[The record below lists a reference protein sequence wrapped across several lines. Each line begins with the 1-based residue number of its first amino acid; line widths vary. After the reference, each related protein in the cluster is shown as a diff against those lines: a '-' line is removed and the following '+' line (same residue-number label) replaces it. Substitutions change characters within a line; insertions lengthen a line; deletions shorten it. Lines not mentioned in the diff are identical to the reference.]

1 MNFCLSMK
9 DIYKQYLK
17 LNRNIFIAF
26 AVDFIVSA
34 IVAQMLI
41 EQEHYLN
48 STLTLLADHG
58 TFLSILGFLLY
69 LDNRNKY
76 RLNSGK
82 TNWSLL
88 KTDLVKIIAS
98 LGIAEIIYT
107 IVRWGFQ
114 FYFLTSDYEPY
125 LASIMGQ
132 IIAVAI
138 YLVIINFLVKIT
150 RWYKDER

>member
-1 MNFCLSMK
+1 ME
-9 DIYKQYLK
+9 DIYKKYLK

-34 IVAQMLI
+34 IVAQTLI

-48 STLTLLADHG
+48 ATITILADHG

-76 RLNSGK
+76 RLNSG

-88 KTDLVKIIAS
+88 KRDLVKIIAS

-107 IVRWGFQ
+107 VVRWGFQ
-114 FYFLTSDYEPY
+114 YYFLTVDYEPY
-125 LASIMGQ
+125 LASITGQ
-132 IIAVAI
+132 IIAVSI
-138 YLVIINFLVKIT
+138 YMVIINFLVKIT
-150 RWYKDER
+150 KWYKND

>member
-1 MNFCLSMK
+1 ME
-9 DIYKQYLK
+9 DVYKKYLK

-34 IVAQMLI
+34 IVAQTLI

-48 STLTLLADHG
+48 ATITILADHG

-76 RLNSGK
+76 RLDSGK

-88 KTDLVKIIAS
+88 KIDLVKIIAS
-98 LGIAEIIYT
+98 LGVAEIIYT
-107 IVRWGFQ
+107 IVRWGFH
-114 FYFLTSDYEPY
+114 FYFLTVDYEPY
-125 LASIMGQ
+125 LASIIGQ
-132 IIAVAI
+132 AIAVAI

-150 RWYKDER
+150 KWYKDDR

>member
-1 MNFCLSMK
+1 ME
-9 DIYKQYLK
+9 DIYKKYLK

-34 IVAQMLI
+34 IVAQTLI

-48 STLTLLADHG
+48 ATITILADHG

-76 RLNSGK
+76 RLDSGK
-82 TNWSLL
+82 TNWLLL
-88 KTDLVKIIAS
+88 KIDLVKIIAS

-107 IVRWGFQ
+107 IVRWGFH
-114 FYFLTSDYEPY
+114 FYFLTVDYEPY
-125 LASIMGQ
+125 LASIIGQ
-132 IIAVAI
+132 AIAVAI

-150 RWYKDER
+150 KWYKDDR

>member
-1 MNFCLSMK
+1 MK

-26 AVDFIVSA
+26 AVDFVVSA

-48 STLTLLADHG
+48 STITLLADHG

-76 RLNSGK
+76 RLNSGI
-82 TNWSLL
+82 NWPLL
-88 KTDLVKIIAS
+88 KKDLVKIIAS

-107 IVRWGFQ
+107 VVRWGFQ
-114 FYFLTSDYEPY
+114 YYFLTVDYEPY
-125 LASIMGQ
+125 LASITGQ
-132 IIAVAI
+132 IIAVSI
-138 YLVIINFLVKIT
+138 YMVIINFLVKIT
-150 RWYKDER
+150 KWYKND

>member
-1 MNFCLSMK
+1 MK

-41 EQEHYLN
+41 EQEHYIN
-48 STLTLLADHG
+48 ATVTLLADHG

-82 TNWSLL
+82 TNWPLL

-107 IVRWGFQ
+107 IVRWGFH
-114 FYFLTSDYEPY
+114 FYFLTVDYEPY
-125 LASIMGQ
+125 LASIIGQ
-132 IIAVAI
+132 AIAVAI

-150 RWYKDER
+150 KWYKDDR

>member
-1 MNFCLSMK
+1 MK

-48 STLTLLADHG
+48 TTLTLLADHG

-98 LGIAEIIYT
+98 LGIAEIVYT
-107 IVRWGFQ
+107 IVRWGFH

-138 YLVIINFLVKIT
+138 YLVIINCLVKIT

>member
-1 MNFCLSMK
+1 MK

-41 EQEHYLN
+41 EQEHYIN
-48 STLTLLADHG
+48 ATVTLLADHG

-76 RLNSGK
+76 R
-82 TNWSLL
+82 LL

-114 FYFLTSDYEPY
+114 FYFLTVDYEPY
-125 LASIMGQ
+125 LASITGQ

-138 YLVIINFLVKIT
+138 YLVVINFLVKIT
-150 RWYKDER
+150 RWYKD

>member
-1 MNFCLSMK
+1 MK

-26 AVDFIVSA
+26 AVDFVVSA

-48 STLTLLADHG
+48 STITLLADHG

-76 RLNSGK
+76 RLNSG

-88 KTDLVKIIAS
+88 KKDLVKIIAS

-107 IVRWGFQ
+107 VVRWGFQ
-114 FYFLTSDYEPY
+114 YYFLTVDYEPY
-125 LASIMGQ
+125 LASITGQ
-132 IIAVAI
+132 IIAVSI
-138 YLVIINFLVKIT
+138 YMVIINFLVKIT
-150 RWYKDER
+150 KWYKND

>member
-1 MNFCLSMK
+1 MK

-48 STLTLLADHG
+48 TTLTLLADHG

>member
-1 MNFCLSMK
+1 ME
-9 DIYKQYLK
+9 DIYKKYLK

-34 IVAQMLI
+34 IVAQTLI

-48 STLTLLADHG
+48 ATITILADHG

-76 RLNSGK
+76 RLDSGK
-82 TNWSLL
+82 TNWPLL
-88 KTDLVKIIAS
+88 KIDLVKIIAS
-98 LGIAEIIYT
+98 LGTAEIIYT
-107 IVRWGFQ
+107 IVRWGFH
-114 FYFLTSDYEPY
+114 FYFLTVDYEPY
-125 LASIMGQ
+125 LASIIGQ
-132 IIAVAI
+132 AIAVAI

-150 RWYKDER
+150 KWYEDDR

>member
-1 MNFCLSMK
+1 MK

-48 STLTLLADHG
+48 TTLTLLADHG

-82 TNWSLL
+82 TDWSLL

-98 LGIAEIIYT
+98 LGIAEIVYT

>member
-1 MNFCLSMK
+1 M
-9 DIYKQYLK
+9 YKQYLK

-48 STLTLLADHG
+48 ATVTILADHV

-88 KTDLVKIIAS
+88 KTDLVKIIAT

-114 FYFLTSDYEPY
+114 FYFLTVDYEPY
-125 LASIMGQ
+125 LASILGQ

-150 RWYKDER
+150 RWYKDDT

>member
-1 MNFCLSMK
+1 MK

-48 STLTLLADHG
+48 TTLTLLADHG

-98 LGIAEIIYT
+98 LGIAEIVYT

-138 YLVIINFLVKIT
+138 YLVIINYLVKIT

>member
-1 MNFCLSMK
+1 MK

-26 AVDFIVSA
+26 AVDFVVSA
-34 IVAQMLI
+34 MVAQMLV

-48 STLTLLADHG
+48 TTITLLADHG

-76 RLNSGK
+76 RLNSG

-88 KTDLVKIIAS
+88 KKDLVKIIAS

-114 FYFLTSDYEPY
+114 YYFLTVNYEPY
-125 LASIMGQ
+125 LASIIGQ
-132 IIAVAI
+132 IIAVSI
-138 YLVIINFLVKIT
+138 YMVIINFLVKIT
-150 RWYKDER
+150 KWYKND

>member
-1 MNFCLSMK
+1 MK

-48 STLTLLADHG
+48 TTLTLLADHG

-76 RLNSGK
+76 RLDSGK

-98 LGIAEIIYT
+98 LGIAEIVYT
-107 IVRWGFQ
+107 IVRWGFH

>member
-1 MNFCLSMK
+1 MK

-48 STLTLLADHG
+48 TTLTLLADHG

-98 LGIAEIIYT
+98 LGIAEIVYT
-107 IVRWGFQ
+107 IVRWGFH

-125 LASIMGQ
+125 LASITGQ

-138 YLVIINFLVKIT
+138 YLVVINFLVKIT
-150 RWYKDER
+150 RWYKD

>member
-1 MNFCLSMK
+1 MK

-48 STLTLLADHG
+48 TTLTLLADHG
-58 TFLSILGFLLY
+58 TFLSMLGFLLY

-98 LGIAEIIYT
+98 LGIAEIVYT
-107 IVRWGFQ
+107 IVRWGFH

>member
-1 MNFCLSMK
+1 MK

-26 AVDFIVSA
+26 AVDFVVSA

-48 STLTLLADHG
+48 STITLLADHG

-76 RLNSGK
+76 RLDSGI
-82 TNWSLL
+82 NWPLL
-88 KTDLVKIIAS
+88 KKDLVKIIAS

-107 IVRWGFQ
+107 VVRWGFQ
-114 FYFLTSDYEPY
+114 YYFLTVDYEPY
-125 LASIMGQ
+125 LASIIGQ
-132 IIAVAI
+132 IIAVSI
-138 YLVIINFLVKIT
+138 YMVIINFLVKIT
-150 RWYKDER
+150 KWYKND

>member
-1 MNFCLSMK
+1 MK

-48 STLTLLADHG
+48 TTLTLLADHG

-98 LGIAEIIYT
+98 LGVAEIVYT

>member
-1 MNFCLSMK
+1 
-9 DIYKQYLK
+9 
-17 LNRNIFIAF
+17 
-26 AVDFIVSA
+26 
-34 IVAQMLI
+34 MLI

-48 STLTLLADHG
+48 TTLTLLADHG

>member
-1 MNFCLSMK
+1 MK

-48 STLTLLADHG
+48 ATVTILADHV

-88 KTDLVKIIAS
+88 KTDLVKIIAT

-114 FYFLTSDYEPY
+114 FYFLTVDYEPY
-125 LASIMGQ
+125 LASILGQ

-150 RWYKDER
+150 RWYKDDT

>member
-1 MNFCLSMK
+1 MK
-9 DIYKQYLK
+9 DVYKQYLK

-98 LGIAEIIYT
+98 LGIAEIVYT

-150 RWYKDER
+150 RWYKD

>member
-1 MNFCLSMK
+1 ME
-9 DIYKQYLK
+9 DIYKKYLK

-34 IVAQMLI
+34 IVAQTLI

-48 STLTLLADHG
+48 STLTLLADHA

-76 RLNSGK
+76 RLDSG

-88 KTDLVKIIAS
+88 KKDLVKIIAS
-98 LGIAEIIYT
+98 LGVAEIIYT

-114 FYFLTSDYEPY
+114 FYFLTIDYEPY
-125 LASIMGQ
+125 LASITGQ
-132 IIAVAI
+132 IIAVVI
-138 YLVIINFLVKIT
+138 YLVIINYLVKIT
-150 RWYKDER
+150 KWYKDDA

>member
-1 MNFCLSMK
+1 MK
-9 DIYKQYLK
+9 DVYKQYLK

-34 IVAQMLI
+34 IVAQTLI

-48 STLTLLADHG
+48 STLTLLADHA

-76 RLNSGK
+76 RLDSG

-88 KTDLVKIIAS
+88 KRDLVKIIAS

-114 FYFLTSDYEPY
+114 FYFLTIDYEPY
-125 LASIMGQ
+125 LASITGQ
-132 IIAVAI
+132 IIAVVI
-138 YLVIINFLVKIT
+138 YLVIINYLVKIT
-150 RWYKDER
+150 KWYKDDA

>member
-1 MNFCLSMK
+1 MK

-76 RLNSGK
+76 RLDSGK

-98 LGIAEIIYT
+98 LGIAEIVYT

>member
-1 MNFCLSMK
+1 MK

-26 AVDFIVSA
+26 AVDFVVSA
-34 IVAQMLI
+34 MVAQMLV

-48 STLTLLADHG
+48 TTITLLADHG

-76 RLNSGK
+76 RLNSG

-88 KTDLVKIIAS
+88 KKDLVKIIAS

-114 FYFLTSDYEPY
+114 YYFLTVNYEPY
-125 LASIMGQ
+125 LASIIGQ
-132 IIAVAI
+132 IIAVSI
-138 YLVIINFLVKIT
+138 YMVIINFLVKIT
-150 RWYKDER
+150 KWYKNN

>member
-1 MNFCLSMK
+1 MK
-9 DIYKQYLK
+9 DVYKQYLK

-26 AVDFIVSA
+26 AVDFVVSA

-48 STLTLLADHG
+48 TTLTLLADHG

-98 LGIAEIIYT
+98 LGIAEIVYT

>member
-1 MNFCLSMK
+1 MK

-26 AVDFIVSA
+26 AVDFVVSA
-34 IVAQMLI
+34 MVAQMLV

-48 STLTLLADHG
+48 TTITLLADHG

-76 RLNSGK
+76 RLNSG
-82 TNWSLL
+82 TNWPLL
-88 KTDLVKIIAS
+88 KKDLVKIIAS

-114 FYFLTSDYEPY
+114 YYFLTVDYEPY
-125 LASIMGQ
+125 LASIIGQ
-132 IIAVAI
+132 TIAVSI
-138 YLVIINFLVKIT
+138 YMIIINFLVKIT
-150 RWYKDER
+150 KWYKND

>member
-1 MNFCLSMK
+1 MK

-26 AVDFIVSA
+26 AVDFVVSA
-34 IVAQMLI
+34 MVAQMLV

-48 STLTLLADHG
+48 STITLLADHG

-76 RLNSGK
+76 RLNSG

-88 KTDLVKIIAS
+88 KRDLVKIIAS

-107 IVRWGFQ
+107 VVRWGFQ
-114 FYFLTSDYEPY
+114 YYFLTVDYEPY
-125 LASIMGQ
+125 LASIIGQ
-132 IIAVAI
+132 SIAVSI
-138 YLVIINFLVKIT
+138 YMVIINFLVKIT
-150 RWYKDER
+150 KWYKND

>member
-1 MNFCLSMK
+1 MK

-34 IVAQMLI
+34 IVAQTLI

-48 STLTLLADHG
+48 STLTLLADHA

-76 RLNSGK
+76 RLDSG

-88 KTDLVKIIAS
+88 KRDLVKIIAS
-98 LGIAEIIYT
+98 LGVAEIIYT

-114 FYFLTSDYEPY
+114 FYFLTIDYEPY
-125 LASIMGQ
+125 LASITGQ
-132 IIAVAI
+132 IIAVVI
-138 YLVIINFLVKIT
+138 YLVIINYLVKIT
-150 RWYKDER
+150 KWYKDDA

>member
-1 MNFCLSMK
+1 MK

-26 AVDFIVSA
+26 AVDFVVSA

-48 STLTLLADHG
+48 STITLLADHG

-69 LDNRNKY
+69 LDNRSKY
-76 RLNSGK
+76 RLNSG
-82 TNWSLL
+82 TNWPLL
-88 KTDLVKIIAS
+88 KKDLVKIIAS

-107 IVRWGFQ
+107 VVRWGFQ
-114 FYFLTSDYEPY
+114 YYFLTVDYEPY
-125 LASIMGQ
+125 LASIIGQ
-132 IIAVAI
+132 IIAVSI
-138 YLVIINFLVKIT
+138 YMVIINFHVKIT
-150 RWYKDER
+150 NCYKND

>member
-1 MNFCLSMK
+1 MK

-41 EQEHYLN
+41 EQEHYIN
-48 STLTLLADHG
+48 ATVTLLADHG
-58 TFLSILGFLLY
+58 TFLSILGVLLY

-82 TNWSLL
+82 TNWPLL

-114 FYFLTSDYEPY
+114 FYFLTVDYEPY
-125 LASIMGQ
+125 LASITGQ

-138 YLVIINFLVKIT
+138 YLVVINFLVKIT
-150 RWYKDER
+150 RWYKD

>member
-1 MNFCLSMK
+1 MK

-26 AVDFIVSA
+26 AVDFVVSA

-48 STLTLLADHG
+48 STITLLADHG
-58 TFLSILGFLLY
+58 TFLSILSFLLY

-76 RLNSGK
+76 RLDSGI
-82 TNWSLL
+82 NWLLL
-88 KTDLVKIIAS
+88 KKDLVKIIAS

-114 FYFLTSDYEPY
+114 YYFLTVDYEPY
-125 LASIMGQ
+125 LASIIGQ
-132 IIAVAI
+132 IIAVSI
-138 YLVIINFLVKIT
+138 YMVIINFLVKIT
-150 RWYKDER
+150 KWYKND

>member
-1 MNFCLSMK
+1 MK

-26 AVDFIVSA
+26 AVDFVVSA
-34 IVAQMLI
+34 MVAQMLI

-48 STLTLLADHG
+48 TTITLLADHG

-76 RLNSGK
+76 RLNSG

-88 KTDLVKIIAS
+88 KKDLVKIIAS

-114 FYFLTSDYEPY
+114 YYFLTVDYEPY
-125 LASIMGQ
+125 LASIIGQ
-132 IIAVAI
+132 AIAVSI
-138 YLVIINFLVKIT
+138 YMIIINFLVKIT
-150 RWYKDER
+150 KWYKND

>member
-1 MNFCLSMK
+1 ME
-9 DIYKQYLK
+9 DIYKKYLK

-34 IVAQMLI
+34 IVAQTLI

-48 STLTLLADHG
+48 ATITILADHG

-76 RLNSGK
+76 RLDSGK
-82 TNWSLL
+82 TNWPLL
-88 KTDLVKIIAS
+88 KIDLIKIIAS
-98 LGIAEIIYT
+98 LGVAEIIYT

-114 FYFLTSDYEPY
+114 FYFLTVDYEPY
-125 LASIMGQ
+125 LASIIGQ
-132 IIAVAI
+132 AIAVAI
-138 YLVIINFLVKIT
+138 YLVLSIFL
-150 RWYKDER
+150 